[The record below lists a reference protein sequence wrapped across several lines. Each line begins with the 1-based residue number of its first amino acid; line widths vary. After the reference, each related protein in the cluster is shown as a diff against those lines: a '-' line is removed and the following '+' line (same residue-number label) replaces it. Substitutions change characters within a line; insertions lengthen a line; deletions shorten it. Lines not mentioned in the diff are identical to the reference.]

1 LEQGRFWMRGDRWLA
16 RVFPRSYRA
25 RLLAVMF
32 VCTTLPA
39 LLFALWLLANP
50 GADPYEALHAASL
63 TLAALVLGSLV
74 ALLLLYRLLK
84 PVRDAADALDAY
96 QRDQVVPEME
106 AYGSDDMSRLL
117 RGINRCL
124 RRIDAELRELERHAC
139 EDTLT
144 GSMNRRG
151 CEQALADSMT
161 LACNGRAPFVLFV
174 LDLDNLKTINDEHG
188 HAAGDRALASLVESA
203 RNGCLGAQDWI
214 GRWGGD
220 EFLIGL
226 HDGFDAARERVM
238 RWMRALEATRPDGT
252 VPIFFSAGCAAYHAG
267 MESATL
273 YRQADSA
280 MYKAKFS
287 GGHKL
292 VCHRGGKAARKP
304 PPAAAHAEDA
314 GRARPHD
321 RSQAPVLERV
331 G

>member
-1 LEQGRFWMRGDRWLA
+1 MRCDRWLA

-39 LLFALWLLANP
+39 LLFAVWLLANHD
-50 GADPYEALHAASL
+50 ADPYEALHAASL
-63 TLAALVLGSLV
+63 TLAALVLGSLA

-96 QRDQVVPEME
+96 QREQVVPEMR
-106 AYGSDDMSRLL
+106 AYGNDDMARLL

-124 RRIDAELRELERHAC
+124 RRIDAERRELERHAF

-151 CEQALADSMT
+151 CEQALTDSMT
-161 LACNGRAPFVLFV
+161 VACNGRAPFVLFV

-188 HAAGDRALASLVESA
+188 HAAGDRALASLVDSA
-203 RNGCLGAQDWI
+203 RTNCLRAEDWI

-220 EFLIGL
+220 EFLLGL
-226 HDGFDAARERVM
+226 HDGFDEARARVVHWLQSLETI
-238 RWMRALEATRPDGT
+238 RSEGAL
-252 VPIFFSAGCAAYHAG
+252 PIFVSAGCAAYQPG
-267 MESATL
+267 MEASTL

-292 VCHRGGKAARKP
+292 VCHRGGKARKAPLASTSHADGAERRRP
-304 PPAAAHAEDA
+304 PC
-314 GRARPHD
+314 RPHA
-321 RSQAPVLERV
+321 SPLERV